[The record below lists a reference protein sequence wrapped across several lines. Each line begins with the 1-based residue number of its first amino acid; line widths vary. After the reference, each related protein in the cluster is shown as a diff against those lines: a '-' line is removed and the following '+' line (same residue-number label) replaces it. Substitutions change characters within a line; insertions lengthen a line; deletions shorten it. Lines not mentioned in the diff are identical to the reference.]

1 MIELKYFDITL
12 HTLCG
17 CKRRIA
23 VDEGIYRSGRYEVP
37 IRPMATSV
45 KQKPLT
51 SDAFYESAIKVRV
64 FRRTDVDIFTETY

>member
-23 VDEGIYRSGRYEVP
+23 VDEDIYRSGRYEVP
-37 IRPMATSV
+37 IHPMVTSV

-51 SDAFYESAIKVRV
+51 RIKVRV